1 MPPALIYGT
10 IPSPSLGAGPGSR
23 EETRGR
29 DGQEFKLVELVG
41 EGRSAWE
48 WPAVRAWATGPSVRR
63 APGEGAANGQDSA
76 ESETPRGLGGRR
88 QAGSAGWGGWST
100 QGGGPRG
107 RTGCWGPSPGSSG
120 FKEKRGLPEGRGP
133 PFPEEGVVSPTRSG
147 QIRATGPS
155 LPRDCDQRLLP
166 QPRGF
171 LVCAATRELAP
182 PPPGR
187 KPPLPPGSSPNS
199 LKQSKR
205 GRWNLEA
212 PRVPHS
218 EQPWSTPSHWQPTG
232 QSPPG
237 PAPPAGIQGLPSLLL
252 PPSAHLSPL
261 LIERL
266 LPAHPSRM
274 GRDRSR
280 PHFTGGETEADRS
293 QLKGS
298 GRQWPGQDL
307 DPAPTA
313 SPWASP
319 ETGLPAFPT
328 QSRDRAPPST
338 VQLTGAGRPGC
349 SLLQT
354 DLTTDPA
361 SLMVEATRK
370 LGSKV
375 RGDQECEAQAR
386 ESL

>member
-48 WPAVRAWATGPSVRR
+48 WPAVRAWATGPSVCR

-166 QPRGF
+166 QPRG
-171 LVCAATRELAP
+171 R
-182 PPPGR
+182 
-187 KPPLPPGSSPNS
+187 S
-199 LKQSKR
+199 
-205 GRWNLEA
+205 EA
-212 PRVPHS
+212 HV
-218 EQPWSTPSHWQPTG
+218 
-232 QSPPG
+232 
-237 PAPPAGIQGLPSLLL
+237 
-252 PPSAHLSPL
+252 
-261 LIERL
+261 
-266 LPAHPSRM
+266 
-274 GRDRSR
+274 
-280 PHFTGGETEADRS
+280 
-293 QLKGS
+293 
-298 GRQWPGQDL
+298 
-307 DPAPTA
+307 
-313 SPWASP
+313 
-319 ETGLPAFPT
+319 
-328 QSRDRAPPST
+328 
-338 VQLTGAGRPGC
+338 
-349 SLLQT
+349 
-354 DLTTDPA
+354 
-361 SLMVEATRK
+361 
-370 LGSKV
+370 
-375 RGDQECEAQAR
+375 
-386 ESL
+386 